1 MKFKINGVNF
11 QIIEISQ
18 IEYKKL
24 RIKEDEKDGLEIE
37 ETNKGI
43 YFGATHHKNCK
54 IYLDKDMPKD
64 RKIKVLL
71 HELTH
76 CYIYEFIG
84 HNLTSFTEEDVADI
98 VANSHYIIHK
108 IIQDYFK

>member
-98 VANSHYIIHK
+98 VANSHDIIHK